1 MIVSGDSR
9 DATTGATIGTTRAFV
24 PRCAFVANA
33 LGAAATGVALSACKP
48 KICSALA
55 SRAANKFAKVVRRSH
70 RILNSCDVAFEIKL
84 LATTTLDV
92 AFGVEADVEV
102 AGREGGGKATEERVE
117 GRAMGGGNGCTA
129 CANRVLD
136 KARETTSGC
145 ATSGRAGAAVAA
157 TENVKVAATIDVS
170 NSTLRCSC
178 SLATNFGANWVSV
191 GFNRSPNAF
200 LVS

>member
-1 MIVSGDSR
+1 LV
-9 DATTGATIGTTRAFV
+9 
-24 PRCAFVANA
+24 
-33 LGAAATGVALSACKP
+33 
-48 KICSALA
+48 

-70 RILNSCDVAFEIKL
+70 KILNSCGVAFEIKL

-102 AGREGGGKATEERVE
+102 AGREGGGKATEGRVE

-136 KARETTSGC
+136 KAREATSGC
-145 ATSGRAGAAVAA
+145 ATNGCTTSGRTGAAAA
-157 TENVKVAATIDVS
+157 AKEKESVKVAATIDAS
-170 NSTLRCSC
+170 NSTLRCGC
-178 SLATNFGANWVSV
+178 LRATNFGANWVSV

-200 LVS
+200 WFLKRRLRQAVSDKHLLIEQLYDDGGDESSLGW